1 MRHFALC
8 YDAMRSDT
16 MIINSIVLI
25 VEHFL
30 TVKHLYNQQNYHD
43 KTQDLVRIDTILR

>member
-1 MRHFALC
+1 MRHAALC

-30 TVKHLYNQQNYHD
+30 TVK
-43 KTQDLVRIDTILR
+43 TFSTINKITTTKLKI